1 MVRYIIHIDSS
12 LIQGLHNTA
21 IIFPITII
29 TGTGI
34 TSFLSF
40 FQSIVIPIMIV
51 VLGRFSYFL
60 H

>member
-40 FQSIVIPIMIV
+40 FQSIVIPIIV
-51 VLGRFSYFL
+51 NSYGRR
-60 H
+60 